1 MTLSVQ
7 FLSQAIVGLPG
18 TTVSQATTDTSAAF
32 SAGAIAAGK
41 MYLLNSDKVC
51 HLKFGSSGSGPTAVP
66 ATSMRLPP
74 NQFLAV
80 STDED
85 VDLAII
91 RGADETANG
100 TLWACNLLETAAK
113 L

>member
-7 FLSQAIVGLPG
+7 FLSKAIVGIPG

-32 SAGAIAAGK
+32 SAGAIEAGN
-41 MYLLNSDKVC
+41 MYLFNSDKVT
-51 HLKFGSSGSGPTAVP
+51 HLEFGSSGSGPTAVP
-66 ATSMRLPP
+66 ATSLRLPP
-74 NQFLAV
+74 NQFLTV

-85 VDLAII
+85 VDLSII

-100 TLWACNLLETAAK
+100 TLWCTNMLETASK